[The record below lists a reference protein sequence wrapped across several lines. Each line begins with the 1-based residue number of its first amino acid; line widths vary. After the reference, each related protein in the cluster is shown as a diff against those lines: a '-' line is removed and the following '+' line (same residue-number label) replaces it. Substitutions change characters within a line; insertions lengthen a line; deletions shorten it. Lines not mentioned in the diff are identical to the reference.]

1 MLQISIMLISALLVF
16 APLGLDYLRNPDQF
30 STRLGAVSI
39 FNPENIHNNYGP
51 EATLTN
57 SVGKI
62 LISQFDK
69 NLGFF
74 LQAGDHG
81 SFYYTNIPA
90 FDQITAFLF
99 WLGLGII
106 LTRPRRLPEM
116 FIIIWFILGIFLAG
130 VITNDSP
137 NGTRLLI
144 ITAVVYIGAAVFVQR
159 TWDEL
164 IKFYRRI
171 PNIHISLEWIFAP
184 IVLAAIITT
193 SIINYNYHFVIY
205 PKAGVNILSI
215 KMAEEINIVAPTNHV
230 YLFGIGNFYSNHGT
244 LRFLAGD
251 KEVIDITNLEDIPPL
266 SNDGKGITVLATHTN
281 FEKLQEIEKIFPQG
295 KLTDEYRDG
304 YLVFKKFQIPPM
316 E

>member
-1 MLQISIMLISALLVF
+1 LS
-16 APLGLDYLRNPDQF
+16 
-30 STRLGAVSI
+30 
-39 FNPENIHNNYGP
+39 
-51 EATLTN
+51 
-57 SVGKI
+57 
-62 LISQFDK
+62 
-69 NLGFF
+69 
-74 LQAGDHG
+74 
-81 SFYYTNIPA
+81 
-90 FDQITAFLF
+90 
-99 WLGLGII
+99 
-106 LTRPRRLPEM
+106 RPRRLPEM
-116 FIIIWFILGIFLAG
+116 FIIIWFVLGIILAG

-144 ITAVVYIGAAVFVQR
+144 ITAVVYLGAAAFVQR

-215 KMAEEINIVAPTNHV
+215 KMAEEINAIAPTNHI
-230 YLFGIGNFYSNHGT
+230 YLFGIGDLYSNHGT
-244 LRFLAGD
+244 LRYLAGD
-251 KEVIDITNLEDIPPL
+251 KEVIDINKLEDIPPQ
-266 SNDGKGITVLATHTN
+266 SNDGKGITVLATYTN
-281 FEKLQEIEKIFPQG
+281 FEKLQELEKIFPQG

-304 YLVFKKFQIPPM
+304 YLEFKKFQIPPM